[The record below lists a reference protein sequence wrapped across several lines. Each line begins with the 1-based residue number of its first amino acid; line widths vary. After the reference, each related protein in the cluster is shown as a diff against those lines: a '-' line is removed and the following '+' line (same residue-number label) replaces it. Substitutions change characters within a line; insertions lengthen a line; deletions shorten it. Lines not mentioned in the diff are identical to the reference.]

1 MRFIFQKY
9 SSDGYQTHTKVYFF
23 GKYAIEKKLS
33 PVRSRMRGRSGLR
46 KGSIKKSCN
55 ERALKEVLRT
65 KLMASAGY
73 LKSYE
78 KIIFFYIWADPY

>member
-1 MRFIFQKY
+1 
-9 SSDGYQTHTKVYFF
+9 
-23 GKYAIEKKLS
+23 
-33 PVRSRMRGRSGLR
+33 MRGRSGLR

-78 KIIFFYIWADPY
+78 KIIFFYIWADPN

>member
-1 MRFIFQKY
+1 
-9 SSDGYQTHTKVYFF
+9 
-23 GKYAIEKKLS
+23 
-33 PVRSRMRGRSGLR
+33 MRGRSGLR

-73 LKSYE
+73 LKSFT
-78 KIIFFYIWADPY
+78 KKSFFFIFGPISIKCEIL